1 MPTERDRTREI
12 HKEAPDAMR
21 RRRGDD
27 ADIMTLMA
35 ACVLCGCT
43 NKIVMVVKSW

>member
-27 ADIMTLMA
+27 ADIMTLMRVF
-35 ACVLCGCT
+35 CVAVQ
-43 NKIVMVVKSW
+43 IVMVVKS